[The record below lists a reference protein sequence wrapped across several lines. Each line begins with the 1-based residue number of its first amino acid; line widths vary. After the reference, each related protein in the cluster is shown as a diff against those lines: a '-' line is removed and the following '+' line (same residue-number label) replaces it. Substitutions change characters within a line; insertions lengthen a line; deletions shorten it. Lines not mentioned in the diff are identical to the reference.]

1 MSRNAEQN
9 ILISFVLPIYNVEKY
24 LRACVA
30 SIYSQDFGSI
40 NYEVICVEDCSTDGT
55 RVLLESL
62 QKEYDNLKIVYN
74 KQNGGLA
81 FSRNAGLREAKGKY
95 VWFVDSDDL
104 VYPGCVP
111 GLVKLLEENDP
122 DLLSASF
129 IKVPEEFC
137 LDVSFQPEPFST
149 SFHWGENLIKEA
161 PTEAYTKKVM
171 TTACVVLFKTE
182 LLRRENLTFDED
194 IVMSEDADFYMF
206 FPKGFKILKSEAI
219 CYLYRQRGGSILH
232 SPKRYQRGYLSNLYI
247 LEKYLRLHENDVL
260 SGKQQKKERKAMLA
274 NLKYNIAQTLVL
286 VDDRA
291 YVKEQLKIL
300 RKKGYYPFPC
310 NYATLKN
317 RRASIAKRLALF
329 LLPIQPIFLLVNS
342 QQCKKQKHT

>member
-1 MSRNAEQN
+1 MSRNDEQD
-9 ILISFVLPIYNVEKY
+9 ILISFVLPIYNVEEY
-24 LRACVA
+24 LRDCVD

-40 NYEVICVEDCSTDGT
+40 NYEVIGVEDCSTDGT
-55 RVLLESL
+55 RALLESL
-62 QKEYDNLKIVYN
+62 QKEHDNFKIVYN

-122 DLLSASF
+122 DLLSGSF
-129 IKVPEEFC
+129 LKVPAEFSI
-137 LDVSFQPEPFST
+137 DAEFRPEPFST
-149 SFHWGENLIKEA
+149 SFHWGENLITEA

-194 IVMSEDADFYMF
+194 IVMSEDADFYIF

-260 SGKQQKKERKAMLA
+260 SGKQQKKLQKEIIA
-274 NLKYNIAQTLVL
+274 NLKYNMAQTLVL

-291 YVKEQLKIL
+291 YVKEQLKVL
-300 RKKGYYPFPC
+300 REKGYYPFWF
-310 NYATLKN
+310 NFSALKN
-317 RRASIAKRLALF
+317 KRVPLMKRLALF
-329 LLPIQPIFLLVNS
+329 LLPIQPIFLLINS
-342 QQCKKQKHT
+342 RQSQKQKHT